1 MLLTSVD
8 GTLVD
13 LRISGY
19 QFPQCAATDKN
30 DWDANWLNVH
40 GEVTQADGKSWT
52 FEDPCLTTWE
62 AQTLGNW
69 LREAAAGTV
78 PVSPFRT
85 GEPEGQLLFF
95 TEPNLAFSVE
105 SWTSDQVGV
114 RVHFSLEALPP
125 WLHGDQRPDIL
136 GCVVHIGL
144 SVAEL
149 ADAADSWV
157 RNLAQYPERQV
168 SPEA

>member
-19 QFPQCAATDKN
+19 QFPRCAATCKN
-30 DWDANWLNVH
+30 DWDANWLTVH

-62 AQTLGNW
+62 ARALGNW

-78 PVSPFRT
+78 PVSPFGT
-85 GEPEGQLLFF
+85 GEPEGRLLFF

-105 SWTSDQVGV
+105 SRTSDQVRV

-125 WLHGDQRPDIL
+125 WLHGDQRPDIF
-136 GCVVHIGL
+136 GYVVHIRL
-144 SVAEL
+144 SVAKL

-157 RNLAQYPERQV
+157 RGLAQYPERQV
-168 SPEA
+168 SPEP